1 MTEQFL
7 RNDAIIMLGRQDR
20 NWVAVGSDRNENN
33 HDLRTYQ
40 TKLLFSESF
49 PASAFNRATRV
60 GPPVPIV
67 IEKLLTRSEVHESV
81 DSSKRSISFTALSE
95 ERLLA
100 AVKLAKRDLRRR
112 HLEGLKK
119 LPAKPLQESTLSE
132 TSDVELLQELGATSS
147 KTEAKISSP
156 KERIAQTGVK
166 QHIFKKNV
174 ISSMPHGGQIP
185 PTRDPGLK
193 QVAIDK
199 QAPLSN
205 EINKLQNELE
215 RYIQKVEEL
224 AKRGGKMEEP
234 LEPEEQN
241 KLEIRRQ
248 KQAAH
253 SARVIYVLQQQVKE
267 IQEDVEKLRCE
278 KTWNT
283 KRSIAINRLAAAH
296 RGTLR
301 ALQVIIHQL
310 SDLSY
315 NKVPPYYK
323 ELGQLIRQLS
333 LCSAKVEVNQG
344 SAVPETALDILQK
357 VEILD
362 SALSKQ
368 EMFEKVQA
376 QTCPQRSTSPTRPT
390 YPRRGVCVGRRLTRR
405 KPKSASHQPTKR
417 REALRVGLQSIIQ
430 QRALKEQPRP
440 SQKNTT
446 CRKQHA
452 ERRKTDVI
460 GPNQKQNAG
469 FQLPTVS
476 SRLRVNQQPVKEQ
489 SVPWIPTSPHSRPQ
503 QRKPVRRGRPEPRC
517 PFPPVKISSSPTKQQ
532 QEEDGVE
539 TEFLLS
545 SAKKKDSQ
553 NEAIRKAH
561 LEEVNRQK
569 LKELNHL
576 SKEEPERT
584 QRSSD
589 GWRRGRVLVN
599 RFEVVRLNPWA
610 DGAEQKARETLFHE
624 KQQDGETQKSVE
636 TSQRIRFSEQKS
648 DKASD
653 AAGQRCKVLLED
665 LLEDDAH
672 AAWAAETD
680 RRVEGTSQC
689 GRQAPT
695 LESMLLRM
703 EEIQREEE
711 EVRRRFA
718 SITYSDP
725 LFWERPGAE
734 GSQCHAPGS
743 RPASPQPIRLT
754 RPVLKQTSV
763 ADIVLEKPVDTGG
776 FLVCSHFTRTLPA
789 HLFKLNSCLH
799 PPPALRCVQSF
810 LLENAPMEEASQE
823 EQPPTNKTVSPGT
836 ADRSRTV
843 ISVSGCT
850 LRNIRRYQDD
860 YDTYLRDVAHNV
872 VGTFNPWAVVDS
884 LADELLLEALA
895 EVADE
900 FQEVVEEYAEA
911 VFTSEFLQPIQSP
924 PVSSAALVGQ

>member
-763 ADIVLEKPVDTGG
+763 ADIVLEKPVDTG
-776 FLVCSHFTRTLPA
+776 
-789 HLFKLNSCLH
+789 
-799 PPPALRCVQSF
+799 F

>member
-1 MTEQFL
+1 
-7 RNDAIIMLGRQDR
+7 MLGKANISVGNNR

>member
-301 ALQVIIHQL
+301 ALQV
-310 SDLSY
+310 
-315 NKVPPYYK
+315 
-323 ELGQLIRQLS
+323 
-333 LCSAKVEVNQG
+333 EVNQG

-584 QRSSD
+584 QRS
-589 GWRRGRVLVN
+589 

-763 ADIVLEKPVDTGG
+763 ADIVLEKPVDTG
-776 FLVCSHFTRTLPA
+776 
-789 HLFKLNSCLH
+789 
-799 PPPALRCVQSF
+799 
-810 LLENAPMEEASQE
+810 
-823 EQPPTNKTVSPGT
+823 
-836 ADRSRTV
+836 
-843 ISVSGCT
+843 
-850 LRNIRRYQDD
+850 
-860 YDTYLRDVAHNV
+860 
-872 VGTFNPWAVVDS
+872 

>member
-20 NWVAVGSDRNENN
+20 KWVAVGSNQNENN
-33 HDLRTYQ
+33 HDLRTCQ

-67 IEKLLTRSEVHESV
+67 IEKLLTQSEVHENV

-95 ERLLA
+95 ERLLS
-100 AVKLAKRDLRRR
+100 AVRLAKRDLRRR

-119 LPAKPLQESTLSE
+119 LSAKPLQESTLSE

-166 QHIFKKNV
+166 QHMCQNV

-193 QVAIDK
+193 QVARDK

-224 AKRGGKMEEP
+224 AKRGEKMEEP

-301 ALQVIIHQL
+301 TLQVIIHQL

-376 QTCPQRSTSPTRPT
+376 QTCPQRGTSPTRPT
-390 YPRRGVCVGRRLTRR
+390 HPRRAGRRLTQR

-430 QRALKEQPRP
+430 QRVLNEQPRP

-446 CRKQHA
+446 SRKQHA
-452 ERRKTDVI
+452 GRRKNDVI
-460 GPNQKQNAG
+460 GPNQKQDAG

-476 SRLRVNQQPVKEQ
+476 SRLRVNQQPEKEQ
-489 SVPWIPTSPHSRPQ
+489 SVPWIPTSHSPPQ
-503 QRKPVRRGRPEPRC
+503 QRKPVQRGRPEPRC
-517 PFPPVKISSSPTKQQ
+517 LFSPVKISSSPTKQQ

-561 LEEVNRQK
+561 LEEVKRQK

-576 SKEEPERT
+576 SKDEPERT
-584 QRSSD
+584 QRS
-589 GWRRGRVLVN
+589 

-610 DGAEQKARETLFHE
+610 DGAEQKAREKNQTLFHE
-624 KQQDGETQKSVE
+624 KQQDGETQKSVD
-636 TSQRIRFSEQKS
+636 SLQRIRFSEQKS

-653 AAGQRCKVLLED
+653 AAGQRRKVLLED
-665 LLEDDAH
+665 LLEDDARV
-672 AAWAAETD
+672 AWAAETD
-680 RRVEGTSQC
+680 RQVEGTSQC

-695 LESMLLRM
+695 LERMLLRM
-703 EEIQREEE
+703 EEIQRDEE

-718 SITYSDP
+718 FITYSDP

-754 RPVLKQTSV
+754 RPVLTQTSV
-763 ADIVLEKPVDTGG
+763 ADIVLEKPVDTG
-776 FLVCSHFTRTLPA
+776 
-789 HLFKLNSCLH
+789 
-799 PPPALRCVQSF
+799 F

-860 YDTYLRDVAHNV
+860 YDTYLRDVAHEV
-872 VGTFNPWAVVDS
+872 VGSFNPWAVADS

-895 EVADE
+895 EVAKE

-924 PVSSAALVGQ
+924 APSSAALVGQ

>member
-584 QRSSD
+584 QRS
-589 GWRRGRVLVN
+589 

-624 KQQDGETQKSVE
+624 KQDGETQKSVE

>member
-301 ALQVIIHQL
+301 ALQV
-310 SDLSY
+310 
-315 NKVPPYYK
+315 
-323 ELGQLIRQLS
+323 
-333 LCSAKVEVNQG
+333 EVNQG

-584 QRSSD
+584 QRS
-589 GWRRGRVLVN
+589 

-799 PPPALRCVQSF
+799 PPPALRCVQ
-810 LLENAPMEEASQE
+810 
-823 EQPPTNKTVSPGT
+823 
-836 ADRSRTV
+836 R
-843 ISVSGCT
+843 
-850 LRNIRRYQDD
+850 
-860 YDTYLRDVAHNV
+860 
-872 VGTFNPWAVVDS
+872 
-884 LADELLLEALA
+884 
-895 EVADE
+895 
-900 FQEVVEEYAEA
+900 
-911 VFTSEFLQPIQSP
+911 
-924 PVSSAALVGQ
+924 

>member
-584 QRSSD
+584 QRS
-589 GWRRGRVLVN
+589 

>member
-301 ALQVIIHQL
+301 ALQV
-310 SDLSY
+310 
-315 NKVPPYYK
+315 
-323 ELGQLIRQLS
+323 
-333 LCSAKVEVNQG
+333 EVNQG

-584 QRSSD
+584 QRS
-589 GWRRGRVLVN
+589 

-624 KQQDGETQKSVE
+624 KQVGRFILFTVYLFQQTVGMLKFIKQNKHIFNSSIFSSYKARVVEFCIDFVLQQDGETQKSVE

-763 ADIVLEKPVDTGG
+763 ADIVLEKPVDTG
-776 FLVCSHFTRTLPA
+776 
-789 HLFKLNSCLH
+789 
-799 PPPALRCVQSF
+799 F

>member
-301 ALQVIIHQL
+301 ALQ
-310 SDLSY
+310 
-315 NKVPPYYK
+315 
-323 ELGQLIRQLS
+323 
-333 LCSAKVEVNQG
+333 VEVNQG

>member
-584 QRSSD
+584 QRS
-589 GWRRGRVLVN
+589 

-763 ADIVLEKPVDTGG
+763 ADIVLEKPVDTG
-776 FLVCSHFTRTLPA
+776 
-789 HLFKLNSCLH
+789 
-799 PPPALRCVQSF
+799 F

>member
-7 RNDAIIMLGRQDR
+7 RNDAIIMLGRQDKK
-20 NWVAVGSDRNENN
+20 WVAVGSNRNENN
-33 HDLRTYQ
+33 HDLRTCQ

-67 IEKLLTRSEVHESV
+67 IEKLLTRSEVDESV

-119 LPAKPLQESTLSE
+119 LSAKPLQESTLSE

-166 QHIFKKNV
+166 QHTFKKNV

-193 QVAIDK
+193 QAARDK

-224 AKRGGKMEEP
+224 AKRGEKMEEP
-234 LEPEEQN
+234 LEPEERN

-253 SARVIYVLQQQVKE
+253 SARVVYVLQQQVKE

-368 EMFEKVQA
+368 EMLEKVQA
-376 QTCPQRSTSPTRPT
+376 QACPQRSTSPTRPT
-390 YPRRGVCVGRRLTRR
+390 YPRRGVCAGRRRTRR

-430 QRALKEQPRP
+430 QRVLKEQPRP

-476 SRLRVNQQPVKEQ
+476 SRLRVHQQPEKEQ
-489 SVPWIPTSPHSRPQ
+489 SAPWIPTSPHSRPQ
-503 QRKPVRRGRPEPRC
+503 QRKPVQRGRPEPRSL
-517 PFPPVKISSSPTKQQ
+517 FSPVKISSSPTKQQ

-584 QRSSD
+584 QRS
-589 GWRRGRVLVN
+589 

-610 DGAEQKARETLFHE
+610 DGAEQKAREINQTLFHE
-624 KQQDGETQKSVE
+624 KQDGETQKSVDS
-636 TSQRIRFSEQKS
+636 SQRIRFSEQKS

-672 AAWAAETD
+672 VAWAAETD

-703 EEIQREEE
+703 EEIQRDEE

-763 ADIVLEKPVDTGG
+763 ADIVLEKPVDTG
-776 FLVCSHFTRTLPA
+776 
-789 HLFKLNSCLH
+789 
-799 PPPALRCVQSF
+799 F

-860 YDTYLRDVAHNV
+860 YDTYLRDVAHKV
-872 VGTFNPWAVVDS
+872 VGSFNPWAVADS

-924 PVSSAALVGQ
+924 PASSAALVGQ

>member
-1 MTEQFL
+1 
-7 RNDAIIMLGRQDR
+7 
-20 NWVAVGSDRNENN
+20 
-33 HDLRTYQ
+33 
-40 TKLLFSESF
+40 
-49 PASAFNRATRV
+49 
-60 GPPVPIV
+60 
-67 IEKLLTRSEVHESV
+67 
-81 DSSKRSISFTALSE
+81 
-95 ERLLA
+95 
-100 AVKLAKRDLRRR
+100 
-112 HLEGLKK
+112 
-119 LPAKPLQESTLSE
+119 
-132 TSDVELLQELGATSS
+132 
-147 KTEAKISSP
+147 
-156 KERIAQTGVK
+156 
-166 QHIFKKNV
+166 
-174 ISSMPHGGQIP
+174 MPHGGQIP

>member
-624 KQQDGETQKSVE
+624 KQDGETQKSVE